1 MFPTRIRL
9 SGPQSSKVV
18 TVMKEGGEGGETR
31 VPVGRMKGTEHHRK
45 RGTKAKLCIALQS
58 VISPVSPSRAVGG
71 AELHSPVARKGKAC
85 HSCSSANHVAVH
97 IAADRRITY
106 EFWGISMR
114 GAAHLF
120 EREIILR
127 WATSRIPACA
137 IKNTN
142 FCGFLVSVKPL
153 GRF

>member
-1 MFPTRIRL
+1 
-9 SGPQSSKVV
+9 
-18 TVMKEGGEGGETR
+18 
-31 VPVGRMKGTEHHRK
+31 MKGTEHDRK
-45 RGTKAKLCIALQS
+45 RGTKARRRDEAEVMFCAPERNLPLFPQW
-58 VISPVSPSRAVGG
+58 AVGG

-106 EFWGISMR
+106 EFWGITLR

-153 GRF
+153 GRL